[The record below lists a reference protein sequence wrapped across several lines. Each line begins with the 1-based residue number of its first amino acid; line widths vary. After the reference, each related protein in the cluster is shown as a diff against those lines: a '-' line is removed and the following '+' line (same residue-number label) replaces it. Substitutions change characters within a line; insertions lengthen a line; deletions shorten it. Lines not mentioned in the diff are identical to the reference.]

1 MSEERRNVW
10 GPSTVAVH
18 GGEGK
23 PARGPLDEPIVLSSA
38 FRFADADDA
47 RAAFLGESDA
57 YIYGRW
63 GNPTVEAL
71 EAKVAALEG
80 GEAAVATASGMA
92 AVAGVL
98 LGLLRSGDHVVAPR
112 AMYGESARLLR
123 ERLPRLG
130 IRTTFVDAT
139 DPAAYGAACEPSTR
153 IFYLESPANPTLAIT
168 DLAAVAQL
176 ARARGIWSVADNTF
190 ATPLVTRPLSLGVD
204 VVLHSMTKALCGHGD
219 AIGGV
224 VVTRAELR
232 EAIADTIVKG
242 LGGVLSPFSAYLVL
256 RGIRTLAL
264 RVERS
269 CGSAARLAA
278 WLEGRP
284 EVARVYYPGLPSH
297 PGHEV
302 ASRQMRGYGALVAFE
317 LRGGLDAGRRALDRV
332 AIIAN
337 AVSLGDARSLLTHP
351 ASTTASTMPA
361 ADREAAGI
369 SDGLLRLSVG
379 IEDCEDLAVDLERAL
394 RTSP

>member
-1 MSEERRNVW
+1 MSEERRKVW

-23 PARGPLDEPIVLSSA
+23 PTRGPLDEPIVLSSA

-57 YIYGRW
+57 HIYGRW

-98 LGLLRSGDHVVAPR
+98 FGLLRSGDHVVAPR

-139 DPAAYGAACEPSTR
+139 EPAAYEAAIQPTTR
-153 IFYLESPANPTLAIT
+153 VLYLESPANPTLAVT
-168 DLAAVAQL
+168 DLAAVAEL
-176 ARARGIWSVADNTF
+176 ARARGLWSVADNTF

-224 VVTRAELR
+224 VVTRGELR
-232 EAIADTIVKG
+232 ETIADTIVKG

-269 CGSAARLAA
+269 CSSAARLAR
-278 WLEGRP
+278 WLEERP

-297 PGHEV
+297 PGHDV
-302 ASRQMRGYGALVAFE
+302 ASRQMRGYGGLVAFE
-317 LRGGLDAGRRALDRV
+317 LHGGMEAGRRALDRV

-361 ADREAAGI
+361 MDRAAAGI

-379 IEDCEDLAVDLERAL
+379 IEDCDDLLEDLERAL
-394 RTSP
+394 GTGP